1 MKNTTIFKIGAWA
14 PVILG
19 VLHLQ
24 GHIVGG
30 EFDVKDA
37 SLVQDMQN
45 YTLQFMGEHSV
56 LKFYN
61 GFSITMA
68 FLISA
73 FGIQCLWLAG
83 EILQNKKAH
92 YSSIA
97 ITAIV
102 FILSLKYFP
111 IFVFSTFLFT
121 LACFVIALIKNK
133 NNVQQA
139 TKQIELAENDA

>member
-1 MKNTTIFKIGAWA
+1 MKNTKVFKIGAWA
-14 PVILG
+14 PIILG

-30 EFDVKDA
+30 EFNVKDA
-37 SLVQDMQN
+37 ALIQDMQN
-45 YTLQFMGEHSV
+45 YMLQFMGEHSV

-73 FGIQCLWLAG
+73 FGIQCLLLAE
-83 EILQNKKAH
+83 EILHNKKAH

-97 ITAIV
+97 ITATV

-111 IFVFSTFLFT
+111 IFVFCTFLFT
-121 LACFVIALIKNK
+121 LACFVIALRKNK
-133 NNVQQA
+133 NNEQ
-139 TKQIELAENDA
+139 